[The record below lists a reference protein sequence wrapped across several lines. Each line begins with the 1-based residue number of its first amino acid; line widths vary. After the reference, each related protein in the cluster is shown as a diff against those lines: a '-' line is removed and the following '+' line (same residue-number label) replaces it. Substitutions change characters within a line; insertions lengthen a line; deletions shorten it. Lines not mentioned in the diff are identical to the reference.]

1 MSLWNTLLTGG
12 LGLVS
17 DLFGSDS
24 QRDANRTNIKLQRE
38 QQSWTER
45 MSNTATQ
52 RAANDIEAAGGNRAL
67 AFTTG
72 KEASTPVISP
82 ARVEPTFKG
91 KSEAIGNMA
100 TAAQMQQ
107 LQAQTRLTN
116 AQAKRQEM
124 NNNVDAPHLE
134 DIATLNH
141 DLKTMAKQR
150 GEKDYELLEQNIK
163 NAVATGK
170 NLELS
175 GISTAL
181 GNERF
186 QRMTNAVVQTALNQ
200 ARAGQLDVQALE
212 NLAEVYGIEAG
223 KSKGFVDSIVNAIK
237 LFARGNSK

>member
-1 MSLWNTLLTGG
+1 MLGALLGG
-12 LGLVS
+12 LAGIGEAFL
-17 DLFGSDS
+17 GSNA

-38 QQSWTER
+38 QQQWNER
-45 MSNTATQ
+45 MSNTAVQ
-52 RAANDIEAAGGNRAL
+52 RAAMDIEAAGGNRAL
-67 AFTTG
+67 AFTSG
-72 KEASTPVISP
+72 KEASTPVMAP
-82 ARVEPTFKG
+82 ARVEPTFRP
-91 KSEAIGNMA
+91 SGNIAASAA
-100 TAAQMQQ
+100 TALQMQQ
-107 LQAQTRLTN
+107 IAAQTRLTN

-134 DIATLNH
+134 DIAALNH

-150 GEKDYELLEQNIK
+150 GEKEYDLLEQNIK
-163 NAVATGK
+163 NAVATQK

-200 ARAGQLDVQALE
+200 AREGQLNVEALE

-223 KSKGFVDSIVNAIK
+223 KSKGFIDTIINAIK
-237 LFARGNSK
+237 TFARGASK